1 MDKQTIELEVLNIS
15 NSQEQVGAF
24 ALLLGEINGSR
35 QLPVIIGAAEAQS
48 MLITLKGI
56 TPPRPLTHNL
66 FASCLEIL
74 DVEMVRALIYRVENG
89 VFYSYIYFKTDETI
103 IRMDSRTS
111 DAVSMAL
118 RMKAPIFIYEDILET
133 EQVKTNIEEISSN
146 ESSSAKTNVFSDKN
160 DLLDEDNL
168 DTLQK
173 ALQKAINE
181 EDYERAAKIRD
192 KISKREKD

>member
-74 DVEMVRALIYRVENG
+74 GVEMVRALIYRVENG

-118 RMKAPIFIYEDILET
+118 RMKAPIFIYEDILEI
-133 EQVKTNIEEISSN
+133 EQVKTNIEERSN
-146 ESSSAKTNVFSDKN
+146 ESSSAKTNVFSNKD

-192 KISKREKD
+192 KISKRETD

>member
-1 MDKQTIELEVLNIS
+1 MDRKTIELEVLNIS
-15 NSQEQVGAF
+15 NSQEQAGAF

-35 QLPVIIGAAEAQS
+35 QLPVIIGSAEAQS

-74 DVEMVRALIYRVENG
+74 NVTMARALIYKVDNG
-89 VFYSYIYFKTDETI
+89 VFYSYIYFKTDETV
-103 IRMDSRTS
+103 IRMDARTS

-118 RMKAPIFIYEDILET
+118 RMKAPIFVYDDILET
-133 EQVKTNIEEISSN
+133 EQLKTNIENISN
-146 ESSSAKTNVFSDKN
+146 ENHSTRANISLEKD
-160 DLLDEDNL
+160 DLPYGDNL

-173 ALQKAINE
+173 ALQKAVIE
-181 EDYERAAKIRD
+181 EDYEQAAKIRD
-192 KISKREKD
+192 EISKREKE